1 MAFRFF
7 VIPINQDSEAEA
19 QLNAFLGSH
28 KILNVD
34 RRWVDQGTH
43 SFWSFC
49 IDYLPSGGKSRTGD
63 AARAD
68 QRQRIDYREKLPPE
82 QFRVFAALR
91 ELRKQIAQAEA
102 VPVYTIFTNEQ
113 LAQMV
118 TTGATSKAALEKIVG
133 VGEARVA
140 KYGERFVEL
149 LTRLLGT
156 TNAANGLPV

>member
-1 MAFRFF
+1 MSFRFF
-7 VIPINQDSEAEA
+7 VIPINQDGEAEA
-19 QLNAFLGSH
+19 QLNAFLASH
-28 KILNVD
+28 KVLSID
-34 RRWVDQGTH
+34 RRWVDQGSQ

-49 IDYLPSGGKSRTGD
+49 IDYLPQGGKG
-63 AARAD
+63 AARIE
-68 QRQRIDYREKLPPE
+68 QRDRVDYKEKLPPE

-91 ELRKQIAQAEA
+91 ELRKEIAQAEA

-118 TTGATSKAALEKIVG
+118 TSSVTSKAALEKIDG

-149 LTRLLGT
+149 LTRMLGT
-156 TNAANGLPV
+156 NHAASGAAV

>member
-7 VIPINQDSEAEA
+7 VIPIHLDGDAEA
-19 QLNAFLGSH
+19 QLNAFLASH
-28 KILNVD
+28 KVLSID
-34 RRWVDQGTH
+34 RRWVDQGSQ

-49 IDYLPSGGKSRTGD
+49 VDYLPSAKTSKEAVRVE
-63 AARAD
+63 
-68 QRQRIDYREKLPPE
+68 QRDRVDYKEKLAPE

-91 ELRKQIAQAEA
+91 ELRKEIAQAEA

-118 TTGATSKAALEKIVG
+118 TSKVTSKTALEKIDG
-133 VGEARVA
+133 VGEARVG

-149 LTRLLGT
+149 LTRMLGT
-156 TNAANGLPV
+156 NHAASGASV

>member
-7 VIPINQDSEAEA
+7 VVPINQDSEAEA

-34 RRWVDQGTH
+34 RRWVDQGGQ

-49 IDYLPSGGKSRTGD
+49 IDYLPSGGKSRTD
-63 AARAD
+63 DSARAYS
-68 QRQRIDYREKLPPE
+68 RERVDYREKLPPE
-82 QFRVFAALR
+82 QFRIFASLR
-91 ELRKQIAQAEA
+91 ELRKEIAQAEA

-118 TTGATSKAALEKIVG
+118 TSGVSSKAALEKIVG

-149 LTRLLGT
+149 LAKLLGMN
-156 TNAANGLPV
+156 NAASREPV